1 MEYVLCVT
9 ADVPTDGI
17 HTTEWERERER
28 EEFAQA
34 ARLYRPLSAMIA
46 TRFTRAKFDDD
57 DDKALLPADSSVS
70 YVILF
75 LRLSLEFFSV
85 LVHF

>member
-1 MEYVLCVT
+1 VLNVIIFGCVPYRSFIVT
-9 ADVPTDGI
+9 ADIPSDGI

-46 TRFTRAKFDDD
+46 SRFTSAKFDDD
-57 DDKALLPADSSVS
+57 DDKALLPADESVCCCF
-70 YVILF
+70 VT
-75 LRLSLEFFSV
+75 
-85 LVHF
+85 LV